1 MVIHVLR
8 KIALTLAVLLTL
20 TPAASSIAYAQDVD
34 ALIDFAT
41 ESIEDANDICDM
53 DIPDFTFDTDICC
66 TLKLVANDK
75 VVIESS
81 EFTLGIASS
90 VSDFYDEALTDSK
103 YQDSADFDITNAMIR
118 VNGEEIVIDPDCYIL
133 DDGDSVEITIS
144 DEETCDVDEE
154 VIAEVILEDIPEL
167 VMASQEDI
175 ESALDSASATLIS
188 IGEKSKWESGN
199 EFVLLSLARDG
210 KIKES
215 YVNEYYSSISKK
227 LSANK
232 SPVIKENISTEN
244 SKAVIALTAMGVDP
258 TSVNGYNLLQP
269 LSDMTYILKQ
279 GINGPVWALL
289 AFDSYGYEIPACQ
302 NTANQATRENI
313 IKVISGAQHADGGW
327 AYGGL
332 SSDVDMTAMALQ
344 ALAPYYGRDGFEDAT
359 AAVDK
364 AISWLSFAQDE
375 NGAFST
381 GGLVTSESISQV
393 IIALTTLGIDVDSD
407 DRFVKNGKST
417 MDALMTF
424 KVKGGFK
431 HISSETSKNN
441 LGTTQGYTA
450 LVAYQRAK
458 NGESGIYD
466 MSDVTELKKLDN
478 GSQENAGKPEDSNS
492 GNGEGDKNKEKKEDS
507 DGDKASGKTKSLGAL
522 TLGDDSKKLNK
533 KITSKMRNNNIYSG
547 EDNIAGS
554 DEEEKSLADQIP
566 DITMWIII
574 GLAALAALIAM
585 VAARLRHKE

>member
-20 TPAASSIAYAQDVD
+20 TPVVSSIAYAQDVD
-34 ALIDFAT
+34 ALIDFAN

-90 VSDFYDEALTDSK
+90 VSDLYDEALTDSE

-133 DDGDSVEITIS
+133 DDGDSVEMTIS
-144 DEETCDVDEE
+144 DEDTCDVDEE
-154 VIAEVILEDIPEL
+154 VIPEVILEDIPEL

-175 ESALDSASATLIS
+175 ESALDSASATITS

-199 EFVLLSLARDG
+199 EFGLLSLARDG

-258 TSVNGYNLLQP
+258 TSVNGYNLLEP
-269 LSDMTYILKQ
+269 LSDMTYIIKQ
-279 GINGPVWALL
+279 GINGTVWALL
-289 AFDSYGYEIPACQ
+289 AFDSHSYEIPACQ

-313 IKVISGAQHADGGW
+313 IKVISDAQHADGGW

-364 AISWLSFAQDE
+364 AINWLSFAQDE

-407 DRFVKNGKST
+407 ARFVKNGKSA

-431 HISSETSKNN
+431 HISSETGKNN

-466 MSDVTELKKLDN
+466 MNDVTELKKLDN

-492 GNGEGDKNKEKKEDS
+492 GNGEGDKNKDEKEDS

-522 TLGDDSKKLNK
+522 TLGDDSKNLNK
-533 KITSKMRNNNIYSG
+533 KITSQMRKNNIYSG

-554 DEEEKSLADQIP
+554 DEDEKSLAGQIP
-566 DITMWIII
+566 DITMWIVI